1 MTIWFDMDGTI
12 ADLYSVKNWLPMLR
26 SYDPTPYAEAKPML
40 RLATLAYMLN
50 KLRAKGYAVGII
62 SWLAKNSNEVYDASV
77 TKAKQK
83 WLAKHLPS
91 VKFDEINIVPY
102 GTPKQNFIKTATD
115 ILFDDE
121 EKNRNE
127 WTGIAYNAT
136 EIMEVLKTLAV

>member
-12 ADLYSVKNWLPMLR
+12 ADLYSVENWLPMLR
-26 SYDPTPYAEAKPML
+26 ANDPTPYAEAKPML

-62 SWLAKNSNEVYDASV
+62 SWLAKNSNEAYDADV
-77 TKAKQK
+77 TEAKRK

-127 WTGIAYNAT
+127 WTGIAHNAT